1 MKTLPEFIELRRDMM
16 ARDWIFICRA
26 CGIKE
31 RYHQFWNASRAAHGH
46 AEIELEEMAA
56 DERRGAS

>member
-1 MKTLPEFIELRRDMM
+1 MKTLPEFIDLRRDMM

-31 RYHQFWNASRAAHGH
+31 RYNKFWAASQAAHGH
-46 AEIELEEMAA
+46 AEIELSEMAA